1 VSQAKGITGI
11 DYHFKALQANP
22 EWVKEAHDLGMT
34 VNVWTVDDLDVA
46 RQMRDLKVDFITT
59 TGPRRCVPWCQ
70 SKPVDRQPR
79 KGRTG
84 LLLL

>member
-1 VSQAKGITGI
+1 V
-11 DYHFKALQANP
+11 
-22 EWVKEAHDLGMT
+22 VKEAHDLGMT

-46 RQMRDLKVDFITT
+46 RQMRDLKVDLHHHRQARGDACLGGRVNLS
-59 TGPRRCVPWCQ
+59 TGR
-70 SKPVDRQPR
+70 PR